1 MTYTDLPIVPEPELT
16 PSSIDPVYDENG
28 VDLTLIRKMLRL
40 SPEERLRYVEE
51 LVEEILDIWELNG
64 TRPVR

>member
-1 MTYTDLPIVPEPELT
+1 MTYTDVLIVPAAELT
-16 PSSIDPVYDENG
+16 PTSAEPIYDDNG
-28 VDLTLIRKMLRL
+28 VDLTLVRKMLRL

-51 LVEEILDIWELNG
+51 LVEEILEVWELNG